1 MTKALAE
8 TTRKISTYPSY
19 YPAACFELFHA
30 STASYIVAAL
40 QLGYTYTFMQALTI
54 NSLFLQVLSPC
65 LPLGNL

>member
-40 QLGYTYTFMQALTI
+40 QVSFKFSGFLRKIL
-54 NSLFLQVLSPC
+54 LF
-65 LPLGNL
+65 